1 MNESVKSLGCQV
13 DLSSNRIQIFTWLCV
28 LLSGV
33 GAIGAH
39 GAPLRWESGQ
49 TGSGLTWADKNA
61 ALRAENA
68 SKPGRAVPEEQVPRP
83 RTDLPERPLTPER
96 PPTPEPTLRP
106 DFEGKPKSPD
116 VDGPRNNR
124 GSGETNP
131 SPCTNC
137 DPSNSLPNGGCFTA
151 GTLISTAEGM
161 RPIEELRPG
170 DRVLSTNPN
179 RENQTTGSNADSESD
194 TDTDT
199 AVDPETWKQV
209 TLSMV
214 NAKCPKDIVRIETLK
229 SPDWFNTPNGKISE
243 GSSVWLELTEL
254 GLSGEAIVQQI
265 ARCPPIQ
272 TGPGRV
278 VLSTFTHCNAE
289 VLRLTISTP
298 QSGTPPP
305 DGADGSSE
313 STKSILEPTASHR
326 IYSETRQAWVAA
338 GQLVNGELLRT
349 ADGIAELVS
358 SETLPGIHRV
368 FNIEVEVDHCYFV
381 GEAQVLS
388 HNTYPNAPGS
398 VTVFR
403 VQPSGG
409 SNIVTGGA
417 FRRAREG
424 GSNLVDANALR
435 HKLLGQISSSDPNV
449 MRRAL
454 VNAQASGAKSPVI
467 STTFSRQGA
476 LDAQAALRARG
487 IDAEVLTITGPRSGG
502 IDFNAAFQSLGGRTK
517 RFQDAGLQEFGI
529 PDLFIPSSG
538 TSRSGFQIIG
548 RQ

>member
-1 MNESVKSLGCQV
+1 M

-39 GAPLRWESGQ
+39 GAPLQWESGQ

-131 SPCTNC
+131 SPCTHC

-151 GTLISTAEGM
+151 GTLIGTAEGM

-170 DRVLSTNPN
+170 DRVLSTNPD
-179 RENQTTGSNADSESD
+179 RENQTTGSNADSKS
-194 TDTDT
+194 DT

-243 GSSVWLELTEL
+243 GSSIWLELTEL

-265 ARCPPIQ
+265 APCPPIQ
-272 TGPGRV
+272 DGPGRV

-305 DGADGSSE
+305 DEAGKFPE
-313 STKSILEPTASHR
+313 STRKSILEPTASHR

-349 ADGIAELVS
+349 VNGIAELVS

-381 GEAQVLS
+381 GEGQVLS
-388 HNTYPNAPGS
+388 HNTYPNAPVQLEFGFVDDLGPAPGRGTRGLSQQVRNGEIELPDSVLYRSNATDAKGRPYGS
-398 VTVFR
+398 PSNPNPAPLSVFNPR
-403 VQPSGG
+403 VYQTSVGNIKINSTLHPTNTRQGG
-409 SNIVTGGA
+409 PISKLSNEELIRFRPEDPISSRGLPNGGLDVTGGHHRLA
-417 FRRAREG
+417 EILRRIQVG
-424 GSNLVDANALR
+424 TLSPDTSIQ
-435 HKLLGQISSSDPNV
+435 LLLHD
-449 MRRAL
+449 
-454 VNAQASGAKSPVI
+454 
-467 STTFSRQGA
+467 
-476 LDAQAALRARG
+476 
-487 IDAEVLTITGPRSGG
+487 
-502 IDFNAAFQSLGGRTK
+502 
-517 RFQDAGLQEFGI
+517 
-529 PDLFIPSSG
+529 
-538 TSRSGFQIIG
+538 
-548 RQ
+548 

>member
-1 MNESVKSLGCQV
+1 MNESVESLNCQV
-13 DLSSNRIQIFTWLCV
+13 DLPSNRIRIIAWLRV
-28 LLSGV
+28 LLSTTCAVGV
-33 GAIGAH
+33 VGAH
-39 GAPLRWESGQ
+39 GAPLQWESGQ

-83 RTDLPERPLTPER
+83 RVDLPERPQTPER
-96 PPTPEPTLRP
+96 PPTPEPTVRP

-116 VDGPRNNR
+116 VDEPRNNR

-131 SPCTNC
+131 SPCTHC

-151 GTLISTAEGM
+151 GTLISTVEGM

-170 DRVLSTNPN
+170 DRVLSTNPDSQD
-179 RENQTTGSNADSESD
+179 EATGSNADSES
-194 TDTDT
+194 DT

-243 GSSVWLELTEL
+243 GSSIWLELTEL

-265 ARCPPIQ
+265 APCPPIQ

-305 DGADGSSE
+305 DEAGKFPE
-313 STKSILEPTASHR
+313 SRKSILEPTASHR
-326 IYSETRQAWVAA
+326 IYSETCQAWVAA

-349 ADGIAELVS
+349 ADGVAELVS
-358 SETLPGIHRV
+358 SEALPGIHRV

-381 GEAQVLS
+381 GEGQVLS
-388 HNTYPNAPGS
+388 HNTYPNAP
-398 VTVFR
+398 
-403 VQPSGG
+403 VQ
-409 SNIVTGGA
+409 
-417 FRRAREG
+417 
-424 GSNLVDANALR
+424 L
-435 HKLLGQISSSDPNV
+435 
-449 MRRAL
+449 
-454 VNAQASGAKSPVI
+454 
-467 STTFSRQGA
+467 
-476 LDAQAALRARG
+476 
-487 IDAEVLTITGPRSGG
+487 
-502 IDFNAAFQSLGGRTK
+502 
-517 RFQDAGLQEFGI
+517 EFGFVD
-529 PDLFIPSSG
+529 DLGPA
-538 TSRSGFQIIG
+538 QG
-548 RQ
+548 RH